1 MSHVWQHMIVMRHR
15 RDRHT
20 QNHDA
25 SKDTAFPPW
34 QGRKVSIEEINPDF
48 SSMAV

>member
-1 MSHVWQHMIVMRHR
+1 MIVMRHR

-48 SSMAV
+48 GSMAV